1 MRAAGGARRG
11 WIIAGVFLALYL
23 IAYVGFRASRTEV
36 WERDGNP
43 YVIYPPGATTLYYL
57 FRPLSY
63 ADAALTG
70 TQTHVGPHR

>member
-1 MRAAGGARRG
+1 MRAAGRRRRG
-11 WIIAGVFLALYL
+11 WVIAGVAIALYL
-23 IAYVGFRASRTEV
+23 ITYAAFRASRTEV
-36 WERDGNP
+36 WARDGKP
-43 YVIYPPGATTLYYL
+43 YVIYPAGATALYYL

>member
-1 MRAAGGARRG
+1 MGTAVRARRG
-11 WIIAGVFLALYL
+11 WVIAGVVIALYL

-36 WERDGNP
+36 WERDGKP
-43 YVIYPPGATTLYYL
+43 YVIYPAGATALYYL